1 MTFQLI
7 LNDQNEIETF
17 ELLNLFS
24 DLTSEVSSSSD
35 DESDDGS
42 ADVSDDGSG
51 NGSDDVSDDGSDDG
65 SDDVSDGGYWMGE
78 EPEGGIWYNGDDYV
92 GGVYVGPRDW

>member
-1 MTFQLI
+1 MKVATFKLE

-17 ELLNLFS
+17 ELLNLFT
-24 DLTSEVSSSSD
+24 DMSEVSSSPD

-42 ADVSDDGSG
+42 E
-51 NGSDDVSDDGSDDG
+51 DGSDDG
-65 SDDVSDGGYWMGE
+65 GYWMPE